1 MQFSLLHKNDS
12 QTKNEAYDLAQME
25 SADDVFYTARDY
37 TQGKLN
43 FLRFWFRKSLMK
55 FDPISVSLFNCKA
68 LFHFF

>member
-37 TQGKLN
+37 TQGK
-43 FLRFWFRKSLMK
+43 
-55 FDPISVSLFNCKA
+55 
-68 LFHFF
+68 

>member
-43 FLRFWFRKSLMK
+43 FLRFS
-55 FDPISVSLFNCKA
+55 I
-68 LFHFF
+68 